1 MPALS
6 SATLRNT
13 MIAATA
19 PRLRGL
25 TPMPKSASLRII
37 TVAAATAA
45 AILPLS
51 AAGQALA
58 APAARS
64 AHPAAAPGPTGRA
77 ITLDKGVILNNGYD
91 AATDASGR
99 TYIGWISNK
108 IGGSAGRQVHL
119 CTLLPGSRS
128 CKGGV
133 RTITFADGT
142 IASSADA
149 LHVFTTPGGKVTLIW
164 MHTTVASENGPQG
177 DEIETAT
184 SQAGGPLSAPADQAT
199 GPSFGTMLDA
209 AVAPNGQI
217 WVLSQES
224 VLTGMQ
230 VRPGLGNPFV
240 NLKTPY
246 GVGPARIRFNHGTPV
261 IVIQKDGAVTAPVAY
276 TSFRNGKFA
285 HFQFVKHTWT
295 GASDTGLVGTSSGIR
310 LVTSV
315 GNSSYLP
322 DNWSWT
328 GNGFGHPV
336 VNGDSGNC
344 APGGHDLVTDASGR
358 VADVTN
364 ECGFVVVENMSDTKH
379 ASLVK
384 FPEHAT
390 DAGGDYQ
397 ITTTPRGKG
406 WAVWSIQ
413 TPASGD
419 KLFATPILLPGT
431 EVTASRTTRGNRVTV
446 TGPASCLPPVDV
458 KVGVKGK
465 PARNWHVVASTL
477 RLGSSVLH
485 STTLHGS
492 GLRPG
497 ATFKLT
503 GTVRF
508 ASGGSHVTVSAQ
520 LKFRSCKN

>member
-1 MPALS
+1 MSKSPS
-6 SATLRNT
+6 LRL
-13 MIAATA
+13 IATA
-19 PRLRGL
+19 
-25 TPMPKSASLRII
+25 
-37 TVAAATAA
+37 AAAAA

-58 APAARS
+58 APAARP
-64 AHPAAAPGPTGRA
+64 AHPAAAPGPAGGT
-77 ITLDKGVILNNGYD
+77 ITLDHGVVLNDGYD

-119 CTLLPGSRS
+119 CTLPPGARG

-142 IASSADA
+142 TASSADA

-184 SQAGGPLSAPADQAT
+184 SQAGGPLSAATDQAT

-224 VLTGMQ
+224 VLSGMQ
-230 VRPGLGNPFV
+230 VRPGLGKPFV

-285 HFQFVKHTWT
+285 GFHFLKHTWT
-295 GASDTGLVGTSSGIR
+295 GASDIGLVGTSSGIR

-315 GNSSYLP
+315 GNASYLP

-328 GNGFGHPV
+328 GNGFGRPV
-336 VNGDSGNC
+336 VNGDEGNC
-344 APGGHDLVTDASGR
+344 APGGHDLVSDASGR
-358 VADVTN
+358 VADITN
-364 ECGFVVVENMSDTKH
+364 ECGFVVIANMADTKH
-379 ASLVK
+379 ASLAK

-397 ITTTPRGKG
+397 ITTTRRGKG
-406 WAVWSIQ
+406 WAVWSVQ
-413 TPASGD
+413 TPTSGD

-431 EVTASRTTRGNRVTV
+431 EVTASKTTRGNRVTV
-446 TGPASCLPPVDV
+446 TGPATCLPPVNV
-458 KVGVKGK
+458 HVGVQGK
-465 PARNWHVVASTL
+465 PAKNWHVTASTL
-477 RLGSSVLH
+477 RLGHKVLH
-485 STTLHGS
+485 STTLNG
-492 GLRPG
+492 GALKPG
-497 ATFKLT
+497 GTYTLS
-503 GTVRF
+503 GTVKF
-508 ASGGSHVTVSAQ
+508 ADGSSHAIVSAQ
-520 LKFRSCKN
+520 LKFRSCPN

>member
-1 MPALS
+1 
-6 SATLRNT
+6 
-13 MIAATA
+13 
-19 PRLRGL
+19 
-25 TPMPKSASLRII
+25 MPKSASLRII
-37 TVAAATAA
+37 TTAVAAAA

-58 APAARS
+58 APAARP
-64 AHPAAAPGPTGRA
+64 AHPAAAPGPDGAT
-77 ITLDKGVILNNGYD
+77 ITLDHGVELNDGYD

-99 TYIGWISNK
+99 TYIGWISAK

-119 CTLLPGSRS
+119 CTLPPGARS

-184 SQAGGPLSAPADQAT
+184 SQAGGPLSAAADQAT

-209 AVAPNGQI
+209 AMAPNGQI
-217 WVLSQES
+217 WVLSEES

-246 GVGPARIRFNHGTPV
+246 GVGPARIRFDHGTPV

-276 TSFRNGKFA
+276 TSFRSGKFA
-285 HFQFVKHTWT
+285 AFHFVKHTWT
-295 GASDTGLVGTSSGIR
+295 GASDLGLVGSSSGIR

-315 GNSSYLP
+315 GNADYFP
-322 DNWSWT
+322 ETWSWT
-328 GNGFGHPV
+328 GNGFGHQV
-336 VNGDSGNC
+336 VNGDEGNC
-344 APGGHDLVTDASGR
+344 APGGHDLVSDPSGR
-358 VADVTN
+358 VADITN
-364 ECGFVVVENMSDTKH
+364 ECGFVVIANMADTRH
-379 ASLVK
+379 ASLAK

-397 ITTTPRGKG
+397 ITTTRRGKG

-431 EVTASRTTRGNRVTV
+431 EVTASKTARGNRVTV

-458 KVGVKGK
+458 KVGVHGK
-465 PARNWHVVASTL
+465 PAKNWHVTASTL
-477 RLGSSVLH
+477 RLGHKVLH
-485 STTLHGS
+485 STTLNG
-492 GLRPG
+492 GALKPG
-497 ATFKLT
+497 GTYTLS
-503 GTVRF
+503 GTVKF
-508 ASGGSHVTVSAQ
+508 ANGGSHAIVTAQ
-520 LKFRSCKN
+520 LKFRSCPN

>member
-1 MPALS
+1 MPVLS
-6 SATLRNT
+6 SATLRIT

-19 PRLRGL
+19 AAI
-25 TPMPKSASLRII
+25 MPF
-37 TVAAATAA
+37 AAAGAA
-45 AILPLS
+45 F
-51 AAGQALA
+51 A
-58 APAARS
+58 APAAGTGPQS
-64 AHPAAAPGPTGRA
+64 TAGLKAVTQAAQPGATGRA
-77 ITLDKGVILNNGYD
+77 ITLDKGVILNDGYD

-108 IGGSAGRQVHL
+108 IDGSAGRQVHL
-119 CTLLPGSRS
+119 CTLPPGARG

-142 IASSADA
+142 TASSADA

-184 SQAGGPLSAPADQAT
+184 SQAGGPLSGPADQAT

-209 AVAPNGQI
+209 AMAPNGQI

-230 VRPGLGNPFV
+230 VRPGLGKPFV

-295 GASDTGLVGTSSGIR
+295 GASDTGLVGTSSGVR
-310 LVTSV
+310 LITSV

-364 ECGFVVVENMSDTKH
+364 ECGFVVVENMADTKH

-397 ITTTPRGKG
+397 ITTTPRGRG
-406 WAVWSIQ
+406 WAIWSIQ
-413 TPASGD
+413 TPTSGD

-431 EVTASRTTRGNRVTV
+431 EVTASKTTRGNRVTV
-446 TGPASCLPPVDV
+446 TGPASCLPPVNV
-458 KVGVKGK
+458 KVSVKGK
-465 PARNWHVVASTL
+465 PARNWHVAATTL
-477 RLGSSVLH
+477 RLGSKVLH
-485 STTLHGS
+485 STTLNGS
-492 GLRPG
+492 GLKPG

-508 ASGGSHVTVSAQ
+508 AKGGSHVTVSAQ
-520 LKFRSCKN
+520 LKFRSCRN